1 MAQTFPARPVPHP
14 VRPAPLLTRALA
26 APRPWVDE
34 PRPFT
39 VIAPLLHH
47 RARRG
52 EVSSAV
58 GFEIVNLGDI
68 ALLAGPHAAQYASDV
83 VASRLHG
90 GIAGPH
96 RPEAAGEGRFVVAA
110 PLPLEAAID
119 FAKGII
125 ATLAQPIVHGNLCIQ
140 VAIAATVGRRRNFP
154 LRFAEAA

>member
-1 MAQTFPARPVPHP
+1 LPGAQEALERGMR
-14 VRPAPLLTRALA
+14 VRVMKQNRKTQPGYR
-26 APRPWVDE
+26 
-34 PRPFT
+34 T
-39 VIAPLLHH
+39 VE
-47 RARRG
+47 G
-52 EVSSAV
+52 
-58 GFEIVNLGDI
+58 GEIVNHGDI
-68 ALLAGPHAAQYASDV
+68 ALLAGPHAARHASDV